1 MKMNETEFKASAL
14 DLLKASLGYKSS
26 VRDVLLKKIIEGVIY
41 ELTDEKGIKLEYD
54 NTSHLM
60 FVVDL
65 SAFRYEN
72 KGGGMMPRNLE
83 YRLRNLIIKCG
94 GGIQIV

>member
-1 MKMNETEFKASAL
+1 MNETEFKASAL
-14 DLLKASLGYKSS
+14 DLLKASLGYKSE
-26 VRDVLLKKIIEGVIY
+26 VRDKLLTVIISGVID

-94 GGIQIV
+94 GGTQIV

>member
-14 DLLKASLGYKSS
+14 DLLKASLGYKSN
-26 VRDVLLKKIIEGVIY
+26 VRDELLKIIITGVID
-41 ELTDEKGIKLEYD
+41 ELRNEKGIALDFY
-54 NTSHLM
+54 NSAHLM

-72 KGGGMMPRNLE
+72 KGGNVMPRNLE
-83 YRLRNLIIKCG
+83 YRLRNLIIKFG
-94 GGIQIV
+94 GGSIE